1 MRTLIIAV
9 LVLCAAG
16 TAQAGFMD
24 AVDKLVTGSEQIR
37 EQLPPSQEQP
47 PAQPRHETPTPG
59 EDRHYIQADDYF
71 ISDKPLQGHEWIYVQ
86 LSKLTAAPSA
96 ATKDEAEFFKV
107 TDGNKLWTRY
117 FWHSRLATS
126 ADIKLGAQ
134 VIMFEGNNRGDV
146 YDAPAEKA
154 AARRDA
160 WFMARVTDVSDTY
173 KGFITVSGGY
183 KASLENLRVPVVRK

>member
-1 MRTLIIAV
+1 MKQWITAA
-9 LVLCAAG
+9 LVLCAVG

-24 AVDKLVTGSEQIR
+24 AVDKLVTGGEQIR
-37 EQLPPSQEQP
+37 EQLPPPQEQAA
-47 PAQPRHETPTPG
+47 AQARPETPAPG

-86 LSKLTAAPSA
+86 LAKLTTAPSS
-96 ATKDEAEFFKV
+96 ATKGEAEFFKI

-117 FWHSRLATS
+117 FWRSRLATT

-134 VIMFEGNNRGDV
+134 VIMFEGNSRGDV
-146 YDAPAEKA
+146 YDTPAEKA

-173 KGFITVSGGY
+173 KGFVTVSGGY
-183 KASLENLRVPVVRK
+183 KASLENLRVLVVRK